1 MICRGGDRVKTK
13 YPIILAHGIIL
24 KDFKYFKAF
33 GKIEKILK
41 SEGCSVYTS
50 KTDGFGT
57 VENNAVQLKAQI
69 IKILQ
74 AENAEKVN
82 SIAHSKG
89 GLDARY
95 MIESLG
101 MEDKV
106 ASLTTLCT
114 PHKGS
119 QIATKILSMPKPLKK
134 FTSFWV
140 NFVYRIFGDK
150 KPDSLT
156 VCEQLKSLPDAGTEV
171 IDFSDKVYCQSYSAQ
186 MKRSRDDFV
195 MGIPLMF
202 SKKYERG
209 ATDGVVSEESSKFG
223 SYRGECAEGSV
234 SHSEIVDFMVRKK
247 KKEKIYAFYIGL
259 CRELAEKG
267 F

>member
-1 MICRGGDRVKTK
+1 MKTK

-50 KTDGFGT
+50 RTDGFGT
-57 VENNAVQLKAQI
+57 VENNAAQLKAQI
-69 IKILQ
+69 EEILRT
-74 AENAEKVN
+74 ENAEKVN
-82 SIAHSKG
+82 IIAHSKG
-89 GLDARY
+89 GLDAKH
-95 MIESLG
+95 MIEKLG

-119 QIATKILSMPKPLKK
+119 QIATKILGMPKPLKK
-134 FTSFWV
+134 FTAFWV

-150 KPDSLT
+150 KPDSLA
-156 VCEQLKSLPDAGTEV
+156 VCEQLKSMPEAETELT
-171 IDFSDKVYCQSYSAQ
+171 DFSDKVYCQSYSAQ
-186 MKRSRDDFV
+186 LKRSRDDFV
-195 MGIPLMF
+195 MGIPLIF
-202 SKKYERG
+202 SKKYERS
-209 ATDGVVSEESSKFG
+209 ATDGMVSEESSKFG
-223 SYRGECAEGSV
+223 SYRGECTEGSV
-234 SHSEIVDFMVRKK
+234 SHSEIVDFMVKKK
-247 KKEKIYAFYIGL
+247 KKEKIYAFYIAL

>member
-1 MICRGGDRVKTK
+1 M
-13 YPIILAHGIIL
+13 
-24 KDFKYFKAF
+24 
-33 GKIEKILK
+33 
-41 SEGCSVYTS
+41 
-50 KTDGFGT
+50 
-57 VENNAVQLKAQI
+57 
-69 IKILQ
+69 
-74 AENAEKVN
+74 
-82 SIAHSKG
+82 
-89 GLDARY
+89 
-95 MIESLG
+95 
-101 MEDKV
+101 
-106 ASLTTLCT
+106 
-114 PHKGS
+114 
-119 QIATKILSMPKPLKK
+119 
-134 FTSFWV
+134 

-156 VCEQLKSLPDAGTEV
+156 VCEQLKSLPDAETEV